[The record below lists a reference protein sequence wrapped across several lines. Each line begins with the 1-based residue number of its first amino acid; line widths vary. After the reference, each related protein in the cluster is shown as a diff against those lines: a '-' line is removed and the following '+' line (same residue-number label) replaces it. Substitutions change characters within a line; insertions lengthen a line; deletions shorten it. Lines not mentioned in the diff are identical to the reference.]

1 MTCLLAEQDLCVPN
15 YIRDYVAAGSLISQ
29 STSFTYA
36 YRQADI
42 YAGRTLKGA
51 KPSQLPVPQPTTFEL
66 AINLKTTHRAG
77 QATRYRRRVDRV
89 AAFLMQ
95 CECPVM
101 AGGLNRSTQHFI
113 LKKRW
118 SVAMER
124 KFRRW
129 FTAAEKTELW
139 DRWKRGESLKAIGRA
154 FGKPSSS
161 IYFLVSP
168 HGGIRP
174 ALRRRSRLALTPS
187 EREVISR
194 GIAAHQSVRSIAK
207 LLGRS
212 PSTVSREMSR
222 NGGHD
227 RYRAALADENA
238 WARSRRP
245 KCCKLANSPR
255 LRQAVAGKLRLDWS
269 PEQIAGWL
277 KRTHPEDGC
286 NQVSHE
292 TIYRSLFVQTRG
304 VLKKEL
310 LGHLRSKRSMRRSR
324 PVDPNGDRRGHIK
337 DIVSIRQRPAVV
349 EDRAVPGHWEG
360 DLLSGPNNSYIAT
373 LVERHTRYVMLAKV
387 AGKDTQTVVS
397 ALIKQ
402 AKRLPKELYK
412 SLTWDRGKELT
423 DHRRFTLATK
433 IDVYFCD
440 PQSPWQRG
448 SNENTNGL
456 LRQYFP
462 KGTDL
467 SVHSQAYLN
476 KVARQL
482 NERPRETLQFETPAE
497 RFNAC
502 VASTGR
508 AGRPC

>member
-1 MTCLLAEQDLCVPN
+1 MEQ
-15 YIRDYVAAGSLISQ
+15 R
-29 STSFTYA
+29 
-36 YRQADI
+36 
-42 YAGRTLKGA
+42 
-51 KPSQLPVPQPTTFEL
+51 
-66 AINLKTTHRAG
+66 
-77 QATRYRRRVDRV
+77 
-89 AAFLMQ
+89 
-95 CECPVM
+95 
-101 AGGLNRSTQHFI
+101 
-113 LKKRW
+113 
-118 SVAMER
+118 
-124 KFRRW
+124 FRRG
-129 FTAAEKTELW
+129 FTAAEKTQLW
-139 DRWKRGESLKAIGRA
+139 DRWQRGEQLKAIGRA

-161 IYFLVSP
+161 IYNQVAP

-174 ALRRRSRLALTPS
+174 ALRRRSRLALTLP
-187 EREVISR
+187 EREEISR
-194 GIAAHQSVRSIAK
+194 AIAGQQSARSMAR

-212 PSTVSREMSR
+212 PSTVSRELKR
-222 NGGHD
+222 NGGYD
-227 RYRAALADENA
+227 SYRAALADDQA
-238 WARSRRP
+238 WARARRP
-245 KCCKLANSPR
+245 KRCKLATNAW
-255 LRQAVAGKLRLDWS
+255 LRRAVAKKLRSNWA

-277 KRTHPEDGC
+277 KRANPKDERYR
-286 NQVSHE
+286 VSHE
-292 TIYRSLFVQTRG
+292 TIYRSLFVQARG

-310 LGHLRSKRSMRRSR
+310 LCHLRSKRTIRRSQR
-324 PVDPNGDRRGHIK
+324 VDPNRLKPGRIK
-337 DIVSIRQRPAVV
+337 DLVSIRQRPAAV

-360 DLLSGPNNSYIAT
+360 DLLAGSKNSYIAT

-387 AGKDTQTVVS
+387 ANKDTQSVIS

-402 AKRLPKELYK
+402 AKKLPNELYK

-423 DHRRFTLATK
+423 DHRRFTLATN

-467 SVHSQAYLN
+467 SVHSQVHLN

-502 VASTGR
+502 VASIG
-508 AGRPC
+508 